1 MKFYFTILHTAS
13 LQDIKLSNDLEDVL
27 RKFDIFEPENELNER
42 INVLQQL
49 NSLAKQWIIDL
60 SIQRVSEI
68 CVSKI
73 DLISW
78 DILAVTSASLLK
90 IYE

>member
-1 MKFYFTILHTAS
+1 MYIKF
-13 LQDIKLSNDLEDVL
+13 QDIKLSNDLEDVL

-60 SIQRVSEI
+60 SIQRV
-68 CVSKI
+68 CFYY
-73 DLISW
+73 L
-78 DILAVTSASLLK
+78 LAFNL
-90 IYE
+90 

>member
-1 MKFYFTILHTAS
+1 MYIKF
-13 LQDIKLSNDLEDVL
+13 QDIKLSNDLEDVL

-60 SIQRVSEI
+60 SIQRV
-68 CVSKI
+68 CLTCWL
-73 DLISW
+73 LI
-78 DILAVTSASLLK
+78 
-90 IYE
+90 Y

>member
-1 MKFYFTILHTAS
+1 MLHTAS

-78 DILAVTSASLLK
+78 DILAVTSASLLN